1 MEKCTKYIHIYLIKR
16 SNMFQITQVDIDS
29 GLVLVEDKDLGLWF
43 EFNEP
48 ELKSAVIIDNY
59 DLHITT
65 TSGQK
70 KLIPI
75 LTR

>member
-1 MEKCTKYIHIYLIKR
+1 
-16 SNMFQITQVDIDS
+16 MFEITQCDPETGS
-29 GLVLVEDKDLGLWF
+29 VLVEDKDFGLQY

-48 ELKSAVIIDNY
+48 ELKGAVIVDGY

-65 TSGQK
+65 KDGRQK
-70 KLIPI
+70 ILPI

>member
-1 MEKCTKYIHIYLIKR
+1 
-16 SNMFQITQVDIDS
+16 MFEITQLDTDS
-29 GLVLVEDKDLGLWF
+29 GFILVEDKDFGLRF

-48 ELKSAVIIDNY
+48 ELKDVVINDDY

-65 TSGQK
+65 TDGQK
-70 KLIPI
+70 KVIPI

>member
-1 MEKCTKYIHIYLIKR
+1 
-16 SNMFQITQVDIDS
+16 MFEITQLDTDS
-29 GLVLVEDKDLGLWF
+29 GFILVEDKDFGLRF

-48 ELKSAVIIDNY
+48 ELKDAVIIDDY

-65 TSGQK
+65 TDGQK
-70 KLIPI
+70 KVIPI

>member
-1 MEKCTKYIHIYLIKR
+1 
-16 SNMFQITQVDIDS
+16 MFQITQLDTDS
-29 GLVLVEDKDLGLWF
+29 GLVLVEDKGLGLWF

-48 ELKSAVIIDNY
+48 ELKNAVIIDDY
-59 DLHITT
+59 DLYITT
-65 TSGQK
+65 TDGQK